1 MFEGLEAVQES
12 AGTSML
18 DYQAVHLIATR
29 MGYPDTAL
37 WVHEH
42 QHEYSEGLF
51 RGFAAA
57 E

>member
-1 MFEGLEAVQES
+1 
-12 AGTSML
+12 ML